1 MTHRF
6 CVLILVLSAIV
17 SSAASGQVYRYV
29 DDNGRVVYASVK
41 PPGIEKADKV
51 NIRHNSVSSPAIN
64 DEVVAKDVVIYST
77 TWCGI
82 CKRAKAYF
90 EEQGIAYDEFDIEKG
105 AKGKRDY
112 ARMRGRGV
120 PIILVGDQR
129 MDGFD
134 QARFQRLYSAEN

>member
-1 MTHRF
+1 MPHRF
-6 CVLILVLSAIV
+6 CVLILVLAAIV
-17 SSAASGQVYRYV
+17 SSAASAQVYRYV

-64 DEVVAKDVVIYST
+64 DEVVAKDVVIYSA

-90 EEQGIAYDEFDIEKG
+90 EEQGVAYDEFDIEKD